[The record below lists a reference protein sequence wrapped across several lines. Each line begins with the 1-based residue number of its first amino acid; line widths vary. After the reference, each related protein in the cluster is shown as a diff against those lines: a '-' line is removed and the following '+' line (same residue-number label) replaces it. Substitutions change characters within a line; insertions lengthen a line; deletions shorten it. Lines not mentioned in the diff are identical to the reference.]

1 MYRKLKILS
10 TKYKHQTLMMW
21 KRKSRDES
29 DESEDTKRGEMNDDI
44 NRNINGVEDKHVI
57 EIVVDQCLVFY
68 QQIQIEGNSVDSLR
82 SA

>member
-1 MYRKLKILS
+1 MYRRLKISS
-10 TKYKHQTLMMW
+10 TKCKHQTLMMW

-68 QQIQIEGNSVDSLR
+68 QQIQIEGNSVLY
-82 SA
+82 